1 MRNVECLYISP
12 ETERV
17 GTMHRRFSVKELADM
32 LVLHTKLS
40 DAYMTYIHMLHF
52 NDAHEFI
59 SNAHFNSKMI
69 TTTKTLELN
78 TDEIINVP
86 MKALMS
92 PLQLMASVAY
102 YLQRKHSYA
111 MSMGPVIKPFD
122 VEEDVVKLG
131 WTVQECSSDI

>member
-12 ETERV
+12 ETGRV
-17 GTMHRRFSVKELADM
+17 GAMHRRFSVKELADM
-32 LVLHTKLS
+32 LVVRTKLS

-52 NDAHEFI
+52 KDAHEFI
-59 SNAHFNSKMI
+59 SNAHFRAKMI
-69 TTTKTLELN
+69 TTSKALELN

-102 YLQRKHSYA
+102 YPQREDSYA
-111 MSMGPVIKPFD
+111 MSMGPMIKPFD